1 MKQLITSLI
10 LLAGSTGI
18 AGAHT
23 LAGDEG
29 LVTQLDHQL
38 LGLHHLPLT
47 VLLIVIGV
55 ILFRRWRALRK
66 P

>member
-1 MKQLITSLI
+1 MKRLITSLI

-23 LAGDEG
+23 LAGGDG
-29 LVTQLDHQL
+29 LLAQLDHQL
-38 LGLHHLPLT
+38 LGVYHLPLT

-55 ILFRRWRALRK
+55 ILLRRWRAVKK

>member
-1 MKQLITSLI
+1 MKRLITSLI

-23 LAGDEG
+23 LAVEDG
-29 LVTQLDHQL
+29 LLGQLDHQL

-55 ILFRRWRALRK
+55 MLLRRWSTARRR
-66 P
+66 